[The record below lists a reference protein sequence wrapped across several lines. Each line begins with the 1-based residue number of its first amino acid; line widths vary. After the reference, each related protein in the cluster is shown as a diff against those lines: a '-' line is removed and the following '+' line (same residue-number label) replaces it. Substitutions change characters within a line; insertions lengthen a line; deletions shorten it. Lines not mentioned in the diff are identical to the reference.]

1 MRIDSENKQMKN
13 CTNIKDFMRFVMNAE
28 QEVTIRHNKA
38 YDSNNEII
46 ARYDKSLYSIQRI

>member
-1 MRIDSENKQMKN
+1 
-13 CTNIKDFMRFVMNAE
+13 MRFVMNAE

-46 ARYDKSLYSIQRI
+46 AAYETNTKTITESH